1 MSTQSKATMSVR
13 TMGRLLGLKKVES
26 YWLVHKGYFETIQVS
41 GRMRVVIDSFEEWY
55 AGQIRY
61 HKISGAPPGENL
73 RKESYSVRDIAEIL
87 GLSESH
93 VYDLIIQHGIP
104 TIAVQGWKRVT
115 KQDFDKWYAGQTRYR
130 TKEDREKDY
139 FCEETSMSM
148 PEMARLLDVP
158 RKTVYTILEN
168 KYGRENLEVIVIAGQ
183 KRITKKSFEKWYAGQ
198 SVYLKPEDRIFH
210 PEAKNIHYADCL
222 TGGDAK
228 KPSRGE
234 KAGKKPRNIMTEAE
248 YLTPQDIAYLA
259 GVETRSVYRWVR
271 EGKLPLIRISKKIN
285 KIPRREAEQFLLSR
299 IKGQAE
305 GGISDGFSR

>member
-26 YWLVHKGYFETIQVS
+26 YWLVHKGYFETIQV
-41 GRMRVVIDSFEEWY
+41 GGKLRVVINSFEDWY
-55 AGQIRY
+55 ASQVRY
-61 HKISGAPPGENL
+61 HKVTGESPGEDL
-73 RKESYSVRDIAEIL
+73 RKESYSARDIAEML
-87 GLSESH
+87 GLSESY
-93 VYDLIIQHGIP
+93 VYNLINLHRIP
-104 TIAVQGWKRVT
+104 TITVNGWKRVEKEEFERWYK
-115 KQDFDKWYAGQTRYR
+115 KQNRYR
-130 TKEDREKDY
+130 TKRDREKDAPL
-139 FCEETSMSM
+139 EELSMSM

-158 RKTVYTILEN
+158 RQTIYSLLKNPHES
-168 KYGRENLEVIVIAGQ
+168 ENLEIVVVAG
-183 KRITKKSFEKWYAGQ
+183 KRRITKESFAKWYVEQ
-198 SVYLKPEDRIFH
+198 TTYLKPEDRIYH
-210 PEAKNIHYADCL
+210 SEAKNLHYADCL

-234 KAGKKPRNIMTEAE
+234 KAEKKPRNIMTDAE